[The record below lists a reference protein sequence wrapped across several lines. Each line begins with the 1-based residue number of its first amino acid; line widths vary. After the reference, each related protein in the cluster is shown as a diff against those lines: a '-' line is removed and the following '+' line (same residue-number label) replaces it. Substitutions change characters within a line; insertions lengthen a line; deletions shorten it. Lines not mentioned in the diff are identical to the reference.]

1 MSEMAIDIGPG
12 GNGPLSPR
20 ANPDLIGHEA
30 QEQLLLKTL
39 LDSGRMA
46 HAWLINGPRGI
57 GKATL
62 AYRFA
67 RYLLASG
74 AAGGKGPGLFGNM
87 LPMAGDD
94 GLFVDPDSPVFNR
107 VAASSHADLL
117 SIERTENDR
126 GKLRTEIV
134 VNDIRSITS
143 FLNLT
148 AAEGG
153 WRVVVID
160 SADEMNRNAANAVL
174 KVLEEPPDYALLLL
188 VSHNPGLLLPTIRSR
203 CRPLALSPLS
213 NDAVTTMLRRN
224 FLDLSQ
230 ADAALLAHL
239 ADGSIGRAIDLA
251 GEGGLEIYRELI
263 SLLKTLPELDAVRLH
278 DFGSRLAK
286 TGADQAFRTGTELL
300 TWWLGRLIRT
310 LCATNAVG
318 GPALDE
324 AERAE
329 FTRLGRAATLDRWFQ
344 VWEKIT
350 RLLARTSSANLDRKQ
365 VVLNVLLALED
376 TVRR

>member
-1 MSEMAIDIGPG
+1 MSEILIDIGSG
-12 GNGPLSPR
+12 GNGPPSPR

-30 QEQLLLKTL
+30 QERLLLETL

-46 HAWLINGPRGI
+46 HAWLFTGPRGI

-74 AAGGKGPGLFGNM
+74 AVGSKGPKLFGDM
-87 LPMAGDD
+87 LPTAGDD
-94 GLFVDPDSPVFNR
+94 GLFVDPVAPVFKR

-134 VNDIRSITS
+134 VNDIRSIAS

-153 WRVVVID
+153 WRVVIVD
-160 SADEMNRNAANAVL
+160 SADEMNRNASNAVL
-174 KVLEEPPDYALLLL
+174 KILEEPPGHALLLL

-203 CRPLALSPLS
+203 CRTLGLLPLA
-213 NDAVTTMLRRN
+213 NDAVTEMLRQFFPN
-224 FLDLSQ
+224 LSQ
-230 ADAALLAHL
+230 SDAALLAHL
-239 ADGSIGRAIDLA
+239 AEGSIGRAINLTK
-251 GEGGLEIYRELI
+251 EGGLEIYRELI
-263 SLLKTLPELDAVRLH
+263 KLLETLPNLDAVRLH
-278 DFGSRLAK
+278 KFGSRLTK
-286 TGADQAFRTGTELL
+286 PGADQAFRTGTELL
-300 TWWLGRLIRT
+300 TRWLGRLIRT
-310 LCATNAVG
+310 LSATDAGG
-318 GPALDE
+318 GPTLDKF
-324 AERAE
+324 ERAE
-329 FTRLGRAATLDRWFQ
+329 FMRLGRAATLDRWLQ

-350 RLLARTSSANLDRKQ
+350 HLLVHTGGANLDRKQ
-365 VVLNVLLALED
+365 VVLNIFFALED
-376 TVRR
+376 AFRS